1 MFLKSTAI
9 LTTYLFRS
17 TMSFKIPTHDLAT
30 FSWNSLSGI
39 EEICHGGFGS
49 VHIAEYRNKE
59 FAVKK
64 SIIQYGEYH
73 RSLFMK
79 ECKMLSAISHKNIVQ
94 FIGYCPHPLA
104 MMLELCYFDFSP
116 FGRNKRVNN
125 VKDLM
130 SYIHTESIMSGFEH
144 LPVFIAKDICYGL
157 RYLHFRNIVH
167 RDLKPLNVLVSNQSY
182 CKSDDPVA
190 LEQEWKKS
198 PLICKLTDFGESRS
212 NLLQIGDEAMEKTKQ
227 IKRGRTTY
235 NAPELI
241 CPLFALA
248 SASQDNLK
256 QADMWRSLGV
266 TFFILFIPYLSLPYM
281 KEIKANMALSAHQ
294 VLKQKMVTRK
304 KPANSDRYRYMQEN
318 VCSVLGTIVD
328 KCLD

>member
-1 MFLKSTAI
+1 
-9 LTTYLFRS
+9 
-17 TMSFKIPTHDLAT
+17 
-30 FSWNSLSGI
+30 
-39 EEICHGGFGS
+39 
-49 VHIAEYRNKE
+49 
-59 FAVKK
+59 
-64 SIIQYGEYH
+64 
-73 RSLFMK
+73 
-79 ECKMLSAISHKNIVQ
+79 
-94 FIGYCPHPLA
+94 
-104 MMLELCYFDFSP
+104 
-116 FGRNKRVNN
+116 
-125 VKDLM
+125 
-130 SYIHTESIMSGFEH
+130 MSGFEH

-157 RYLHFRNIVH
+157 QYLHFRNIVH

-182 CKSDDPVA
+182 CKSDDPIA

-198 PLICKLTDFGESRS
+198 PLICKLTDFGESHS
-212 NLLQIGDEAMEKTKQ
+212 NLLQIGDEAMEKTKR
-227 IKRGRTTY
+227 IKRGRTMY

-256 QADMWRSLGV
+256 QADMWSLGM